1 MVVALIL
8 LGLGGFVFPPLW
20 LVFLVVLLAFLFR
33 GKPTVIV
40 VNQDGAVVT
49 QPKPTHFSGLPLGA
63 PKPAIT
69 ALGRLGRY
77 LRGDVICR
85 VQVPDLS
92 CLSRSRSQRA
102 ALPRAADWVTI
113 SARSDR

>member
-8 LGLGGFVFPPLW
+8 LGIGGFVFPPLW

-49 QPKPTHFSGLPLGA
+49 QPKPTHYPGLPLGA
-63 PKPAIT
+63 PKPAIPLWVV
-69 ALGRLGRY
+69 LG
-77 LRGDVICR
+77 VIFA
-85 VQVPDLS
+85 VMLFV
-92 CLSRSRSQRA
+92 A
-102 ALPRAADWVTI
+102 PRFQT
-113 SARSDR
+113 

>member
-40 VNQDGAVVT
+40 VNQDGAVT
-49 QPKPTHFSGLPLGA
+49 TPERPTHYPGVPIGA
-63 PKPAIT
+63 PKPTIPLWVFLGAI
-69 ALGRLGRY
+69 LGTILF
-77 LRGDVICR
+77 VA
-85 VQVPDLS
+85 
-92 CLSRSRSQRA
+92 SRFQ
-102 ALPRAADWVTI
+102 P
-113 SARSDR
+113 